1 MSYSGRYFNNE
12 VQKLGAAV
20 GIAVT
25 TTAGFTAF
33 PNNTQYVALD
43 PYNYASSAAVAMVRF
58 CPYLVVLKTTDDFAT
73 APTDYSGNAQDGVA
87 TNQVDLDSL
96 NTLANGDA
104 LYVGSHVQFAGV
116 NVDVDG
122 SHPNGTSS
130 VLTVKYYDGTSG
142 SEVWTDTSDTDGTIS
157 SGKTMGQDGSVTWSV
172 PSAWS
177 KASLRDIA
185 SKNVAGG
192 QPVPATVNFRHVNTA
207 LYWTR
212 WEVGTTLD
220 SDTLVTAMLAIGR
233 GNPFE
238 LVTGRTWEQ
247 GLRKE
252 VGGYAGVELDADTGT
267 LNMVTTVGSGSGHFA

>member
-25 TTAGFTAF
+25 DTAGFTAF

-43 PYNYASSAAVAMVRF
+43 PRNYASSAAVAMVRF
-58 CPYLVVLKTTDDFAT
+58 CPYLVILKTTDNFAT

-87 TNQVDLDSL
+87 TNQVDLDSFG
-96 NTLANGDA
+96 TLAAGDA

-142 SEVWTDTSDTDGTIS
+142 AEAWTDTSDTDGTIS
-157 SGKTMGQDGSVTWSV
+157 SGKTMAQDGSVTWSV

-177 KASLRDIA
+177 KASLREIA
-185 SKNVAGG
+185 TKNLGNG
-192 QPVPATVNFRHVNTA
+192 VPATLNFRHVNTP

-212 WEVGTTLD
+212 WEVGATLD

-233 GNPFE
+233 GDPFE

-247 GLRKE
+247 QIRKE
-252 VGGYAGVELDADTGT
+252 VGGYAGVELDANTGT
-267 LNMVTTVGSGSGHFA
+267 LNMVTTVGSGAGHFA

>member
-25 TTAGFTAF
+25 DTAGFTAF

-43 PYNYASSAAVAMVRF
+43 PRNYASSAAVAMVRF
-58 CPYLVVLKTTDDFAT
+58 CPYLVILKTTDNFAT

-87 TNQVDLDSL
+87 TNQVDLDSFG
-96 NTLANGDA
+96 TLAAGDA

-142 SEVWTDTSDTDGTIS
+142 AEVRTDTSDTDGTIS
-157 SGKTMGQDGSVTWSV
+157 SGKTMAQDGSVTWTV

-177 KASLRDIA
+177 KASLREI
-185 SKNVAGG
+185 STKNVVEG
-192 QPVPATVNFRHVNTA
+192 QSVPATLNFRHVNTP

-212 WEVGTTLD
+212 WEVGATLD

-233 GNPFE
+233 GDPFE

-247 GLRKE
+247 QIRKE
-252 VGGYAGVELDADTGT
+252 VGGYAGVELDANTGT
-267 LNMVTTVGSGSGHFA
+267 LNMVTTVGSGAGHFA

>member
-25 TTAGFTAF
+25 DTAGFTAF

-43 PYNYASSAAVAMVRF
+43 PRNYASSAAVAMVRF
-58 CPYLVVLKTTDDFAT
+58 CPYLVILKTTDNFAT

-87 TNQVDLDSL
+87 TNQVDLDSFG
-96 NTLANGDA
+96 TLAAGDA

-142 SEVWTDTSDTDGTIS
+142 AEVWTDTSDTDGTIS
-157 SGKTMGQDGSVTWSV
+157 SGKTMAQDGSVTWTV

-177 KASLRDIA
+177 KASLREIA
-185 SKNVAGG
+185 TKNLDNG
-192 QPVPATVNFRHVNTA
+192 VPATLNFRHVNTP

-212 WEVGTTLD
+212 WEVGATLD

-233 GNPFE
+233 GDPFE
-238 LVTGRTWEQ
+238 LVTGRTGEQ
-247 GLRKE
+247 HIRKE
-252 VGGYAGVELDADTGT
+252 VGGYAGVELDANTGT
-267 LNMVTTVGSGSGHFA
+267 LNMVTTVGSGAGHFA

>member
-25 TTAGFTAF
+25 DTAGFTAF

-43 PYNYASSAAVAMVRF
+43 PRNYASSAAVAMVRF
-58 CPYLVVLKTTDDFAT
+58 CPYLVILKTTDNFAT

-87 TNQVDLDSL
+87 TNQVDLDSFG
-96 NTLANGDA
+96 TLAAGDA

-142 SEVWTDTSDTDGTIS
+142 AEVWTDTSDTDGTIS
-157 SGKTMGQDGSVTWSV
+157 SGKTMAQDGSVTWSV

-177 KASLRDIA
+177 KASLREIA
-185 SKNVAGG
+185 TKNLDNG
-192 QPVPATVNFRHVNTA
+192 VPATLNFRHVNTP

-212 WEVGTTLD
+212 WEVGATLA

-233 GNPFE
+233 GDPFE

-247 GLRKE
+247 QIRKE
-252 VGGYAGVELDADTGT
+252 VGGYAGVELDANTGT
-267 LNMVTTVGSGSGHFA
+267 LNMVTTVGSGAGHFA

>member
-25 TTAGFTAF
+25 DTAGFTAF

-43 PYNYASSAAVAMVRF
+43 PRNYASSAAVAMVRF
-58 CPYLVVLKTTDDFAT
+58 CPYLVILKTTDNFAT

-87 TNQVDLDSL
+87 TNQVDLDSFG
-96 NTLANGDA
+96 TLAAGDA

-142 SEVWTDTSDTDGTIS
+142 AEVWTDTSDTDGTIS
-157 SGKTMGQDGSVTWSV
+157 SGKTMAQDGSVTWTV

-177 KASLRDIA
+177 KASLREI
-185 SKNVAGG
+185 STKNVVEG
-192 QPVPATVNFRHVNTA
+192 QSVPATLNFRHVNT
-207 LYWTR
+207 
-212 WEVGTTLD
+212 
-220 SDTLVTAMLAIGR
+220 
-233 GNPFE
+233 P
-238 LVTGRTWEQ
+238 
-247 GLRKE
+247 
-252 VGGYAGVELDADTGT
+252 
-267 LNMVTTVGSGSGHFA
+267 

>member
-25 TTAGFTAF
+25 DTAGFTAF

-43 PYNYASSAAVAMVRF
+43 PRNYASSAAVAMVRF
-58 CPYLVVLKTTDDFAT
+58 CPYLVILKTTDNFAT

-87 TNQVDLDSL
+87 TNQVDLDSFG
-96 NTLANGDA
+96 TLAAGDA

-142 SEVWTDTSDTDGTIS
+142 AEAWTDTSDTDGTIS
-157 SGKTMGQDGSVTWSV
+157 SGKTMAQDGSVTWTV

-177 KASLRDIA
+177 KASLREIA
-185 SKNVAGG
+185 TKNLDNG
-192 QPVPATVNFRHVNTA
+192 VPATLNFRHVNTP

-212 WEVGTTLD
+212 WEVGATLD

-233 GNPFE
+233 GDPFE

-247 GLRKE
+247 QIRKE
-252 VGGYAGVELDADTGT
+252 VGGYAGVELDANTGT
-267 LNMVTTVGSGSGHFA
+267 LNMVTTVGSGAGHFA

>member
-1 MSYSGRYFNNE
+1 MSYSGKYFNNE

-43 PYNYASSAAVAMVRF
+43 PYNYESSAAVAMVRF
-58 CPYLVVLKTTDDFAT
+58 CPYLIVLKTTDDFAT
-73 APTDYSGNAQDGVA
+73 APTDYSSNAQDGVA

-142 SEVWTDTSDTDGTIS
+142 SEGWTDISDTDGTIS
-157 SGKTMGQDGSVTWSV
+157 SGKTMGQDGSVTWTV

-177 KASLRDIA
+177 KASLREIA
-185 SKNVAGG
+185 TKDVG
-192 QPVPATVNFRHVNTA
+192 QAVPSTVNFRHVQTP

-212 WEVGTTLD
+212 WEVSTALD
-220 SDTLVTAMLAIGR
+220 SDTLVTGMLAIGR
-233 GNPFE
+233 GDPFE
-238 LVTGRTWEQ
+238 LVTGRAWEQ
-247 GLRKE
+247 GVLKQI
-252 VGGYAGVELDADTGT
+252 GGYAGVELDADTGT

>member
-25 TTAGFTAF
+25 DTAGFTAF

-43 PYNYASSAAVAMVRF
+43 PRNYASSAAVAMVRF
-58 CPYLVVLKTTDDFAT
+58 CPYLVILKTTDNFAT

-87 TNQVDLDSL
+87 TNQVDLDSFG
-96 NTLANGDA
+96 TLAAGDA

-142 SEVWTDTSDTDGTIS
+142 AEVWTDTSDTDGTIS
-157 SGKTMGQDGSVTWSV
+157 SGKTMAQDGSVTWTV

-177 KASLRDIA
+177 KASLREIA
-185 SKNVAGG
+185 TKNLDNG
-192 QPVPATVNFRHVNTA
+192 VPATLNFRHVNTP

-212 WEVGTTLD
+212 WEVGATLD

-233 GNPFE
+233 GDPFE

-247 GLRKE
+247 QIRKE
-252 VGGYAGVELDADTGT
+252 VGGYAGVELDANTGT
-267 LNMVTTVGSGSGHFA
+267 LNMVTTVGSGAGHFA

>member
-25 TTAGFTAF
+25 DTAGFTAF

-43 PYNYASSAAVAMVRF
+43 PRNYASSAAVAMVRF
-58 CPYLVVLKTTDDFAT
+58 CPYLVILKTTDNFAT

-87 TNQVDLDSL
+87 TNQVDLDSFG
-96 NTLANGDA
+96 TLAAGDA

-142 SEVWTDTSDTDGTIS
+142 AEVWTDTSDTDGTIS
-157 SGKTMGQDGSVTWSV
+157 SGKTMAQDGSVTWSV

-177 KASLRDIA
+177 KASLREIA
-185 SKNVAGG
+185 TKNLDNG
-192 QPVPATVNFRHVNTA
+192 VPATLNFRHVNTP

-212 WEVGTTLD
+212 WEVGATLD

-233 GNPFE
+233 GDPFE

-247 GLRKE
+247 QIRKE
-252 VGGYAGVELDADTGT
+252 VGGYAGVELEANTGT
-267 LNMVTTVGSGSGHFA
+267 LNMVTTVGSGAGHFA

>member
-25 TTAGFTAF
+25 DTAGFTAF

-43 PYNYASSAAVAMVRF
+43 PRNYASSAAVAMVRF
-58 CPYLVVLKTTDDFAT
+58 CPYLVILKTTDNFAT

-87 TNQVDLDSL
+87 TNQVDLDSFG
-96 NTLANGDA
+96 TLAAGDA

-142 SEVWTDTSDTDGTIS
+142 AEAWTDTSDTDGTIS
-157 SGKTMGQDGSVTWSV
+157 SGKTMAQDGSVTWSV

-177 KASLRDIA
+177 KASLREIA
-185 SKNVAGG
+185 TKNLDNG
-192 QPVPATVNFRHVNTA
+192 VPATLNFRHVNTP

-212 WEVGTTLD
+212 WEVGATLD

-233 GNPFE
+233 GDPFE

-247 GLRKE
+247 QIRKE
-252 VGGYAGVELDADTGT
+252 VGGYAGVELDANTGT
-267 LNMVTTVGSGSGHFA
+267 LNMVTTVGSGAGHFA

>member
-25 TTAGFTAF
+25 DTAGFTAF

-43 PYNYASSAAVAMVRF
+43 PRNYASSAAVAMVRF
-58 CPYLVVLKTTDDFAT
+58 CPYLVILKTTDNFAT

-87 TNQVDLDSL
+87 TNQVDLDSFG
-96 NTLANGDA
+96 TLAAGDA

-142 SEVWTDTSDTDGTIS
+142 AEVWTDTSDTDGTIS
-157 SGKTMGQDGSVTWSV
+157 SGKTMAQDGSVTWSV

-177 KASLRDIA
+177 KASLREIA
-185 SKNVAGG
+185 TKNLDNG
-192 QPVPATVNFRHVNTA
+192 VPATLNFRHVNTP

-212 WEVGTTLD
+212 WEVGATLD

-233 GNPFE
+233 GDPFE

-247 GLRKE
+247 QIRKE
-252 VGGYAGVELDADTGT
+252 VGGYAGVELDANTGT
-267 LNMVTTVGSGSGHFA
+267 LNMVTTVGSGAGHFA

>member
-12 VQKLGAAV
+12 VQMLGAAV

-25 TTAGFTAF
+25 DTAGFTAF
-33 PNNTQYVALD
+33 PNNTQYVALA
-43 PYNYASSAAVAMVRF
+43 PRNYASSAAVAMVRF
-58 CPYLVVLKTTDDFAT
+58 CPYLVILKTTDNFAT

-87 TNQVDLDSL
+87 TNQVDLDSFG
-96 NTLANGDA
+96 TLAAGDA

-142 SEVWTDTSDTDGTIS
+142 AEVWTDTSDTDGTIS
-157 SGKTMGQDGSVTWSV
+157 SGKTMAQDGSVTWSV

-177 KASLRDIA
+177 KASLREIA
-185 SKNVAGG
+185 TKNLDNG
-192 QPVPATVNFRHVNTA
+192 VPATLNFSHVNTP

-212 WEVGTTLD
+212 WEVGANLD

-233 GNPFE
+233 GDPFE

-247 GLRKE
+247 QIRKE
-252 VGGYAGVELDADTGT
+252 GGGYAGVELDANTGT
-267 LNMVTTVGSGSGHFA
+267 LNMVTTVGSGAGHFA

>member
-25 TTAGFTAF
+25 DTAGFTAF

-43 PYNYASSAAVAMVRF
+43 PRNYASSAAVAMVRF
-58 CPYLVVLKTTDDFAT
+58 CPYLVILKTTDNFAT

-87 TNQVDLDSL
+87 TNQVDLDSFG
-96 NTLANGDA
+96 TLAAGDA

-142 SEVWTDTSDTDGTIS
+142 AEVWTATSDTDGTIS
-157 SGKTMGQDGSVTWSV
+157 SGKTMAQDGSVTWTV

-177 KASLRDIA
+177 KASLREI
-185 SKNVAGG
+185 STKNVVEG
-192 QPVPATVNFRHVNTA
+192 QSVPATLNFRHVNTP

-212 WEVGTTLD
+212 WEVGATLD

-233 GNPFE
+233 GDPFE

-247 GLRKE
+247 QIRKE
-252 VGGYAGVELDADTGT
+252 VGGYAGVELDANTGT
-267 LNMVTTVGSGSGHFA
+267 LNMVTTVGSGAGHFA